1 MQNKDQPLQICKWN
15 SCSMLF
21 KFLGTISQRMTWV
34 PFCPNDLN
42 HYVDGTSR
50 KFAVARLVV
59 PIVWPIQKGTNLTQN
74 ELITL
79 EEVGFSFWLPP

>member
-1 MQNKDQPLQICKWN
+1 
-15 SCSMLF
+15 
-21 KFLGTISQRMTWV
+21 V

-59 PIVWPIQKGTNLTQN
+59 PTVWPIQKGTNLTQN

-79 EEVGFSFWLPP
+79 EEVGFSF